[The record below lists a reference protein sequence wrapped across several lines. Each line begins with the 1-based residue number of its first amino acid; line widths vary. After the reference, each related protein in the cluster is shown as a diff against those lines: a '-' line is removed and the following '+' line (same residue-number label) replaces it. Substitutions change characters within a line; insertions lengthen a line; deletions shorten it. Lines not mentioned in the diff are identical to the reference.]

1 MRKLSMA
8 RQKNYDREDT
18 VRKARDAFWE
28 HGYQNLGV
36 RAIEDI
42 VGVGRFAIR
51 TDFNGKEGLFI
62 EALTSYREELLR
74 NVVRPIQ
81 EADDLGV
88 FDKILTQMTDPE
100 NHSCSK
106 YGCLFVNT
114 MVENASLQNKEFQDF
129 TDKHF
134 KKLHLAT
141 TELIDRLKSKGLV
154 KNDID
159 TESASEFIKGT
170 FIACSLMSRD
180 AHDATASMGYIKM
193 ALTTINSWKVSH

>member
-1 MRKLSMA
+1 MA
-8 RQKNYDREDT
+8 RQKNYDREDA

-62 EALTSYREELLR
+62 EALTLYREELLR
-74 NVVRPIQ
+74 DIVKPIQ
-81 EADDLGV
+81 EANDLSV
-88 FDKILTQMTDPE
+88 FDRILTQMTDPE

-114 MVENASLQNKEFQDF
+114 MVENASLQNKEFQEF

-134 KKLHLAT
+134 NKLSLVT
-141 TELIDRLKSKGLV
+141 TELIDRLKSQGLV
-154 KNDID
+154 KKDID
-159 TESASEFIKGT
+159 TEAAAEFVKGS
-170 FIACSLMSRD
+170 FIASSLMSRD
-180 AHDATASMGYIKM
+180 AHDASASAGYAKM
-193 ALTTINSWKVSH
+193 ALSTIHSWKVNH

>member
-1 MRKLSMA
+1 MA

-74 NVVRPIQ
+74 NVIRPIQ
-81 EADDLGV
+81 EADDLSV
-88 FDKILTQMTDPE
+88 FDRIMTQTTNPD

-114 MVENASLQNKEFQDF
+114 MVENASLQNKEFQEF
-129 TDKHF
+129 TDNHF
-134 KKLHLAT
+134 NKLSLVT
-141 TELIDRLKSKGLV
+141 TELIDRLKSQGLV
-154 KNDID
+154 KKDID
-159 TESASEFIKGT
+159 SKAAGEFVKGA
-170 FIACSLMSRD
+170 FIASSLMSRD
-180 AHDATASMGYIKM
+180 AHDASASAGYAKM
-193 ALTTINSWKVSH
+193 ALSTIHSWNVNN

>member
-1 MRKLSMA
+1 MA

-18 VRKARDAFWE
+18 VKKARDAFWE

-62 EALTSYREELLR
+62 EALTSYREILLR
-74 NVVRPIQ
+74 NIIRPIQ
-81 EADDLGV
+81 EADDLSV
-88 FDKILTQMTDPE
+88 FDRILTLITDSE
-100 NHSCSK
+100 KSSCSQ
-106 YGCLFVNT
+106 YGCLYVNT

-129 TDKHF
+129 TDTHF
-134 KKLHLAT
+134 NKLHLVT
-141 TELIDRLKSKGLV
+141 TELIDKLKSKGLV
-154 KNDID
+154 KKDID
-159 TESASEFIKGT
+159 TDAASDFVKGT

-180 AHDATASMGYIKM
+180 AHDASASAGYAKM
-193 ALTTINSWKVSH
+193 ALTTINSWKVHH

>member
-1 MRKLSMA
+1 MA

-62 EALTSYREELLR
+62 EALTLYREELLR
-74 NVVRPIQ
+74 DIVKPIQ
-81 EADDLGV
+81 EANDLSV
-88 FDKILTQMTDPE
+88 FDRILTQMTDPE

-114 MVENASLQNKEFQDF
+114 MVENASLQNNEFQEF

-134 KKLHLAT
+134 NKLSLVT
-141 TELIDRLKSKGLV
+141 TELIDRLKSQGLV
-154 KNDID
+154 KKDID
-159 TESASEFIKGT
+159 TEAAAEFVKGS
-170 FIACSLMSRD
+170 FIASSLMSRD
-180 AHDATASMGYIKM
+180 AHDASASAGYAKM
-193 ALTTINSWKVSH
+193 ALSTIHSWKVNH

>member
-1 MRKLSMA
+1 MA

-62 EALTSYREELLR
+62 EALTSYREELLL

-81 EADDLGV
+81 EADDLSV
-88 FDKILTQMTDPE
+88 FDRILTLMTDPE
-100 NHSCSK
+100 GHSCSK

-129 TDKHF
+129 TALCERLELYPIDET
-134 KKLHLAT
+134 LA
-141 TELIDRLKSKGLV
+141 IDDRLLV
-154 KNDID
+154 LSTCSYAIENGRMVI
-159 TESASEFIKGT
+159 
-170 FIACSLMSRD
+170 IAKK
-180 AHDATASMGYIKM
+180 IQ
-193 ALTTINSWKVSH
+193 